1 MKAYLGIRHL
11 LLVLTFL
18 FAGCVSKIEKLPQVG
33 VQKGEKV
40 YPGSVIRMN
49 IDSRINNES
58 LVFFM
63 KEQRLDYSKG
73 MLQLPENTTI
83 GKQKL
88 IARFTFN
95 NKEEEIPITLSV
107 YAPEKPIK
115 IEAEVINTFEHS
127 TDYYTQGLEFDGD
140 WLYESTGGLGK
151 SLIIRYNPF
160 TGVIDQAKKLGK
172 DIFGEGLTL
181 VDDQLFHLTWQNGYG
196 TIRNKTNFDSIQ
208 SFEYRGSIEG
218 WGLTHDDNFIYK
230 SDGSELIWRLS
241 KVDASEIDYLTIG
254 SQNSYFKNANELELY
269 GDLILSNVY
278 QKDSVMV
285 IDKNTGAIV
294 GVLDLSSLKEL
305 IDKGT
310 SFDSLNSVLNG
321 IAYHKER
328 KTFFV
333 TGKNWNKLFEL
344 RIDFSPLEIK

>member
-1 MKAYLGIRHL
+1 MKAYLRITHL
-11 LLVLTFL
+11 LLVLIFL
-18 FAGCVSKIEKLPQVG
+18 LAGCASKIEKLPQLG
-33 VQKGEKV
+33 IQKGEKI
-40 YPGSVIRMN
+40 YPGSRIKMV

-58 LVFFM
+58 IAFFLN
-63 KEQRLDYSKG
+63 EQRLDYSKG
-73 MLQLPENTTI
+73 ILNLPEDTTI
-83 GKQKL
+83 GRQKL

-95 NKEEEIPITLSV
+95 DKEEEIPITLSV
-107 YAPEKPIK
+107 YASEKPIK
-115 IEAEVINTFEHS
+115 LEAKVVNTYEHS

-140 WLYESTGGLGK
+140 WLYESTGGLGE

-160 TGVIDQAKKLGK
+160 TGVIDQVKKLGK
-172 DIFGEGLTL
+172 DIFGEGITL

-218 WGLTHDDNFIYK
+218 WGLTHDDNFLYK

-241 KVDASEIDYLTIG
+241 KLDASEIDYLTIS

-269 GDLILSNVY
+269 DNFILSNVY

-305 IDKGT
+305 IDKDS
-310 SFDSLNSVLNG
+310 SFDPLNSVLNG

>member
-1 MKAYLGIRHL
+1 MKAYLRITHL
-11 LLVLTFL
+11 LLVLIFL
-18 FAGCVSKIEKLPQVG
+18 LAGCASKIEKLPQLG
-33 VQKGEKV
+33 IQKGEKI
-40 YPGSVIRMN
+40 YPGSRIKMVV
-49 IDSRINNES
+49 DSRINNES
-58 LVFFM
+58 LAFFLN
-63 KEQRLDYSKG
+63 EQRLDYSKG
-73 MLQLPENTTI
+73 ILNLPENTTI
-83 GKQKL
+83 GRQKL

-95 NKEEEIPITLSV
+95 DKEEEIPITLSV
-107 YAPEKPIK
+107 YAREKPIK
-115 IEAEVINTFEHS
+115 LEAEVVNTYEHS

-140 WLYESTGGLGK
+140 WLYESTGGLDK

-160 TGVIDQAKKLGK
+160 TEVIDLVKKLGK
-172 DIFGEGLTL
+172 DIFGEGITL

-218 WGLTHDDNFIYK
+218 WGLTHDDNFLYK

-241 KVDASEIDYLTIG
+241 KLDASEIDYLTIS

-269 GDLILSNVY
+269 GNFILSNVY

-305 IDKGT
+305 IDKDS
-310 SFDSLNSVLNG
+310 SFDPLNSVLNG

>member
-1 MKAYLGIRHL
+1 MKVYLRIRHL
-11 LLVLTFL
+11 LLVITFL
-18 FAGCVSKIEKLPQVG
+18 IAGCASKIEKLPKVS
-33 VQKGEKV
+33 VQKGEKI
-40 YPGSVIRMN
+40 YPGSVIKMN
-49 IDSRINNES
+49 IDSRINSES
-58 LVFFM
+58 LAFFM
-63 KEQRLDYSKG
+63 NEQKLEYSTG
-73 MLQLPENTTI
+73 LLQLPESTTI

-107 YAPEKPIK
+107 YAREKPIK
-115 IEAEVINTFEHS
+115 IAAEVINTFEHS

-160 TGVIDQAKKLGK
+160 TGVIDQEKKLGK
-172 DIFGEGLTL
+172 DIFGEGITL

-196 TIRNKTNFDSIQ
+196 TIRNKSNFDSIQ
-208 SFEYRGSIEG
+208 SFEYRGSLEG
-218 WGLTHDDNFIYK
+218 WGLTHDDDFIYK

-241 KVDASEIDYLTIG
+241 KIDASEIDYLTIG

-305 IDKGT
+305 IDKDS
-310 SFDSLNSVLNG
+310 SFDPLNSVLNG

>member
-1 MKAYLGIRHL
+1 MKAYLKISHL
-11 LLVLTFL
+11 FLVLTFI
-18 FAGCVSKIEKLPQVG
+18 FGGCASKIEKLPKVN
-33 VQKGEKV
+33 VQKGEKI
-40 YPGSVIRMN
+40 YPGSVIKMN
-49 IDSRINNES
+49 IDSRINTES
-58 LVFFM
+58 LAFFM
-63 KEQRLDYSKG
+63 NKQKLDYSAG
-73 MLQLPENTTI
+73 LLQLPENITI

-88 IARFTFN
+88 IARFTLN
-95 NKEEEIPITLSV
+95 NKEEELPITLSV
-107 YAPEKPIK
+107 YASEKPIK
-115 IEAEVINTFEHS
+115 IAAEVVNTFEHS

-160 TGVIDQAKKLGK
+160 TGVIDQEKKLGQ
-172 DIFGEGLTL
+172 DIFGEGITL

-196 TIRNKTNFDSIQ
+196 TIRNKSNFDSIQ

-218 WGLTHDDNFIYK
+218 WGLTHDDDFLYK

-241 KVDASEIDYLTIG
+241 KVDASEIDYLTIS

-294 GVLDLSSLKEL
+294 GVIDLSSLKEL
-305 IDKGT
+305 IDKDS
-310 SFDSLNSVLNG
+310 SFDPLNSVLNG

-344 RIDFSPLEIK
+344 RIDFRPLEIE

>member
-1 MKAYLGIRHL
+1 MKAYLKISHL
-11 LLVLTFL
+11 FLVLTFL
-18 FAGCVSKIEKLPQVG
+18 FGGCASKIEKLPKVG
-33 VQKGEKV
+33 VQKGEKI
-40 YPGSVIRMN
+40 YPGSVIKMN
-49 IDSRINNES
+49 IDSRINTES
-58 LVFFM
+58 LAFFM
-63 KEQRLDYSKG
+63 NEQRLDYSKG
-73 MLQLPENTTI
+73 LLQLPDNTTI

-88 IARFTFN
+88 VARFTFN
-95 NKEEEIPITLSV
+95 NKATEIPITLSV
-107 YAPEKPIK
+107 YAREKPIK
-115 IEAEVINTFEHS
+115 IEAEVINTFEHP

-140 WLYESTGGLGK
+140 WLYESTGGLGE

-160 TGVIDQAKKLGK
+160 TGEIDQIKKLGK
-172 DIFGEGLTL
+172 DIFGEGITL

-196 TIRNKTNFDSIQ
+196 TIRNKTSFDSIQ
-208 SFEYRGSIEG
+208 YFEYRGSIEG
-218 WGLTHDDNFIYK
+218 WGLTHDDDFIYK

-241 KVDASEIDYLTIG
+241 NIDASEIDYLTIS

-285 IDKNTGAIV
+285 IDKKTGAIV
-294 GVLDLSSLKEL
+294 GVLDLSLLKEL
-305 IDKGT
+305 IDKDS
-310 SFDSLNSVLNG
+310 SFDPLNSVLNG

-344 RIDFSPLEIK
+344 RIDFSLLEIK

>member
-1 MKAYLGIRHL
+1 MKAYLRITHL
-11 LLVLTFL
+11 LLVLIFL
-18 FAGCVSKIEKLPQVG
+18 LAGCASKIEKLPQLG
-33 VQKGEKV
+33 IQKGEKI
-40 YPGSVIRMN
+40 YPGSRIKMI

-58 LVFFM
+58 IAFFLN
-63 KEQRLDYSKG
+63 EQRLDYSKG
-73 MLQLPENTTI
+73 ILNLPEDTTI
-83 GKQKL
+83 GRQKL

-95 NKEEEIPITLSV
+95 DKEEEIPITLSV
-107 YAPEKPIK
+107 YASEKPIK
-115 IEAEVINTFEHS
+115 LEAKVVNTYEHS

-140 WLYESTGGLGK
+140 WLYESTGGLGE

-160 TGVIDQAKKLGK
+160 TGVIDQVKKLGK
-172 DIFGEGLTL
+172 DIFGEGITL

-218 WGLTHDDNFIYK
+218 WGLTHDDNFLYK

-241 KVDASEIDYLTIG
+241 KLDASEIDYLTIS

-269 GDLILSNVY
+269 DNFILSNVY

-305 IDKGT
+305 IDKDY
-310 SFDSLNSVLNG
+310 SFDPLNSVLNG
-321 IAYHKER
+321 ITYHKER

-344 RIDFSPLEIK
+344 EIDFSPLEIK

>member
-1 MKAYLGIRHL
+1 MKAYLKISHL
-11 LLVLTFL
+11 FLVLTFL
-18 FAGCVSKIEKLPQVG
+18 FGGCASKIEKLPKVG
-33 VQKGEKV
+33 VQKGEKI
-40 YPGSVIRMN
+40 YPGSVIKMN
-49 IDSRINNES
+49 IDSRINSES
-58 LVFFM
+58 LAFFM
-63 KEQRLDYSKG
+63 NEQKLEYSAG
-73 MLQLPENTTI
+73 LLQLPKSTTI

-95 NKEEEIPITLSV
+95 NKEEEMPITLSV
-107 YAPEKPIK
+107 YAREKPIR
-115 IEAEVINTFEHS
+115 IGAEVINTFEHS

-140 WLYESTGGLGK
+140 WLYESTGGLGN

-160 TGVIDQAKKLGK
+160 TGVIDQERKLGK
-172 DIFGEGLTL
+172 DIFGEGITL

-196 TIRNKTNFDSIQ
+196 TIRNKSNFDSIQ

-218 WGLTHDDNFIYK
+218 WGLTHDDDFIYK

-241 KVDASEIDYLTIG
+241 KTDASEIDYLTIG

-305 IDKGT
+305 IDKDS
-310 SFDSLNSVLNG
+310 SFDPLNSVLNG

>member
-1 MKAYLGIRHL
+1 MNVHLRIRHL
-11 LLVLTFL
+11 LLVITFL
-18 FAGCVSKIEKLPQVG
+18 FAGCASKIEKLPKVS
-33 VQKGEKV
+33 VQKGEKI
-40 YPGSVIRMN
+40 YPGSVIKMN
-49 IDSRINNES
+49 IDSRINTES
-58 LVFFM
+58 LAFFM
-63 KEQRLDYSKG
+63 NEQKLDYSTG
-73 MLQLPENTTI
+73 LLQLPESTTI

-107 YAPEKPIK
+107 YAREKPIK
-115 IEAEVINTFEHS
+115 IAAEVVNTFEHS
-127 TDYYTQGLEFDGD
+127 TDYYTQGLEFEGD
-140 WLYESTGGLGK
+140 WLYESTGGLGN

-160 TGVIDQAKKLGK
+160 TGVIDQEEKLGK
-172 DIFGEGLTL
+172 EIFGEGITL

-196 TIRNKTNFDSIQ
+196 TIRNKSNFDSIQ

-218 WGLTHDDNFIYK
+218 WGLTHDDDFIYK

-241 KVDASEIDYLTIG
+241 KVDASEIDYITIG

-294 GVLDLSSLKEL
+294 GVVDLSSLKEL
-305 IDKGT
+305 IDKDS
-310 SFDSLNSVLNG
+310 SFDPLNSVLNG

>member
-1 MKAYLGIRHL
+1 MKAYLRITHL
-11 LLVLTFL
+11 LLVLIFL
-18 FAGCVSKIEKLPQVG
+18 LAGCASKIEKLPKLG
-33 VQKGEKV
+33 IQKGVKI
-40 YPGSVIRMN
+40 YPGSRIKMV
-49 IDSRINNES
+49 IDSRIDNES
-58 LVFFM
+58 LAFFLN
-63 KEQRLDYSKG
+63 EQRLNYSKG
-73 MLQLPENTTI
+73 ILNLPENIII
-83 GKQKL
+83 GRQKL
-88 IARFTFN
+88 IARFNFN
-95 NKEEEIPITLSV
+95 DKEEEIPITLSV
-107 YAPEKPIK
+107 YAREKPIK
-115 IEAEVINTFEHS
+115 LEAKVVNTFEHS

-140 WLYESTGGLGK
+140 WLYESTGGLGE

-160 TGVIDQAKKLGK
+160 TGVIDQVKKLGK
-172 DIFGEGLTL
+172 DIFGEGITL

-241 KVDASEIDYLTIG
+241 KVDASEIDYLTIS
-254 SQNSYFKNANELELY
+254 SQNSYFKNANELELH
-269 GDLILSNVY
+269 GNFILSNVY

-305 IDKGT
+305 IDKDS
-310 SFDSLNSVLNG
+310 SFDPLNSVFNG

>member
-1 MKAYLGIRHL
+1 MKAYLRIGHL
-11 LLVLTFL
+11 LLTLTFL
-18 FAGCVSKIEKLPQVG
+18 FAGCASKIEKLPQIG
-33 VQKGEKV
+33 IQQGEKI
-40 YPGSVIRMN
+40 YPGSVIKMTV
-49 IDSRINNES
+49 DSRINSES
-58 LVFFM
+58 LAFFM
-63 KEQRLDYSKG
+63 DEQRLDYSKG
-73 MLQLPENTTI
+73 LLQLPENTNI

-88 IARFTFN
+88 VARFTFN
-95 NKEEEIPITLSV
+95 NKVTEIPITLSV
-107 YAPEKPIK
+107 YTREKPIK
-115 IEAEVINTFEHS
+115 IEAEVVNTFEHS

-140 WLYESTGGLGK
+140 WLYESTGGLGQ

-160 TGVIDQAKKLGK
+160 TGVIDQVKKLGK
-172 DIFGEGLTL
+172 DIFGEGITL
-181 VDDQLFHLTWQNGYG
+181 IEDQLYHLTWQNGYG
-196 TIRNKTNFDSIQ
+196 TIRNKSNFDSIQ
-208 SFEYRGSIEG
+208 SFPYRGSLEG
-218 WGLTHDDNFIYK
+218 WGLTHDEHFIYK
-230 SDGSELIWRLS
+230 SDGSELIWKLS
-241 KVDASEIDYLTIG
+241 KVDASEIDYLTIS

-305 IDKGT
+305 INKDA
-310 SFDSLNSVLNG
+310 SFDPLNSVLNG
-321 IAYHKER
+321 IAYHKAR